1 MAGDEAPLDKSGGVL
16 TEAAWSRLPTEPL
29 NEQGR
34 IDYFEVTAADP
45 ETGAQTLRQVN
56 EAEYN
61 ELPFESQGPVRYYR
75 VLFEGEE
82 VALGNDG
89 EPLTAQS
96 NGPVLREGEVVEL
109 RFRSRIFVSGTTFSA
124 EVANSEVADTGI
136 PELWQ
141 KADPGNAMEEIDGQG
156 TAVITPIGDQPALSA
171 LEIGPNPF
179 TPNGDGINDRLRLLL
194 SVSNVDAPRRI
205 EARFFTLAGVE
216 AAVVSR
222 EQRAESGCWNGRV
235 AAVNDDEGELVAP
248 GLYICRVHVDSD
260 AGSDN
265 TAVRLVSVAY

>member
-1 MAGDEAPLDKSGGVL
+1 M
-16 TEAAWSRLPTEPL
+16 
-29 NEQGR
+29 
-34 IDYFEVTAADP
+34 
-45 ETGAQTLRQVN
+45 
-56 EAEYN
+56 
-61 ELPFESQGPVRYYR
+61 
-75 VLFEGEE
+75 
-82 VALGNDG
+82 ALGNDG

-124 EVANSEVADTGI
+124 EVANSEAVDTSI

-141 KADPGNAMEEIDGQG
+141 KADSGNAMEGIDGQG

-222 EQRAESGCWNGRV
+222 QQAGGEWVLEWQGRRG
-235 AAVNDDEGELVAP
+235 NDDEGELVAP